1 MIEHYHFNT
10 IKFNPLRLWINFSVA
25 TILIN
30 FNSIMETNIV
40 LYAIFGRLAIS
51 ITLFVVLAIQCY
63 NIVSQY
69 LLTLKE
75 QENIKIK
82 LKR

>member
-1 MIEHYHFNT
+1 
-10 IKFNPLRLWINFSVA
+10 
-25 TILIN
+25 
-30 FNSIMETNIV
+30 METNIV